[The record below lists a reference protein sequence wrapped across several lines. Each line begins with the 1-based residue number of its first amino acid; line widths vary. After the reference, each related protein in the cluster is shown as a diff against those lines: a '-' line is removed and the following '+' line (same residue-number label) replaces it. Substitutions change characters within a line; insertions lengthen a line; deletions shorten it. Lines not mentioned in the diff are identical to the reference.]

1 MSSMRESALIF
12 RARLM
17 GSVQGVGF
25 RHWTQLQGRQRNLKG
40 YVHNLAD
47 DSVEVVASGCRDAL
61 EELLTLLR

>member
-1 MSSMRESALIF
+1 
-12 RARLM
+12 M